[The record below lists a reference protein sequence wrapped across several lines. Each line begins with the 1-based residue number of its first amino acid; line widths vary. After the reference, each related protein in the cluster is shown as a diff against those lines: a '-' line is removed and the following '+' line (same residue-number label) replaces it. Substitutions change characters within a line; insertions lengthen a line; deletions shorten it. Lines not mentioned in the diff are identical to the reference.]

1 MIWAYPDVKLTL
13 LIAGIFALLYLI
25 YLFRYWSI
33 NKKLEVVKRRLFTKM
48 VLRSSYFTLFLIA
61 FAGPSIGVST
71 KEIQEEGKDIFI
83 AVDLSQ
89 SMNAPDI
96 GPSRLQRVKFELKN
110 LTKSFPSD
118 RIGLIIFSSEAFLQ
132 CPLTF
137 DQTVLQ
143 LYIDGLNTGLV
154 PNLGTDLNAP
164 LRIAMDRFKS
174 DESQEVTSKSVI
186 LISDGENFGDDLE
199 GIGSE
204 MNELGIKVFSLG
216 IGTEAGS
223 TIPRGNGVVI
233 DPETGKPAKTILN
246 RTPLQQ
252 IAAETDGQ
260 YFEISD
266 EVSEIGDLT
275 GVLERLEGGVT
286 GSRVVEASANKYFYF
301 LLVALALALLDMIL
315 PLKTIKL

>member
-13 LIAGIFALLYLI
+13 LIAGLFALLYLI

-33 NKKLEVVKRRLFTKM
+33 NKKLEVEKRRLFTKM
-48 VLRSSYFTLFLIA
+48 VLRVSYFTLFLIA
-61 FAGPSIGVST
+61 FSGPSIGVST

-89 SMNAPDI
+89 SMNATDI

-137 DQTVLQ
+137 DRSVLQ

-204 MNELGIKVFSLG
+204 LNELGIKVFSLG

-246 RTPLQQ
+246 KTPLQQ

-266 EVSEIGDLT
+266 EISEIGDLT
-275 GVLERLEGGVT
+275 GALERLEGGVT